1 MVYTLFFISFYL
13 IIYLCSVKRK
23 ILHIDM
29 DAFYASIE
37 QRDNPELKGK
47 PLAVGYGEKRGVV
60 AAASY
65 EARKYGVYSAM
76 PSVVAKRKCPDLIF
90 VSPHFDVYRS
100 VSEQVREILFEYTD
114 QVEPLSLDEAFL
126 DVTINKKN
134 MRSATHIAKEIKQKI
149 FEETG
154 LTASAG
160 VSYNKFLA
168 KIASDYRKPNGIY
181 VITPQKGVA
190 FIEQLTINKFFGVGR
205 VTAAKMNELGI
216 YTGADLKKWSK
227 IDLVHHFGKAGL
239 SYYQYARGLDSRE
252 VEAERI
258 RKSLGSEET
267 FLEDIYD
274 LAVIE
279 QELDKISQEVTR
291 RANKRD
297 FKAKTLTLKIK
308 YADFTIVTRS
318 ITLNEYIDKANDM
331 LQIAMEL
338 LSRVDDIANKKV
350 RLLGLTLSN
359 PDLEEVYPPGMP
371 IQLKI
376 DFDNPV
382 NFKK

>member
-1 MVYTLFFISFYL
+1 
-13 IIYLCSVKRK
+13 
-23 ILHIDM
+23 M

-65 EARKYGVYSAM
+65 EARKFGVYSAM
-76 PSVVAKRKCPDLIF
+76 PSVVAIRKCPHLIF

-100 VSEQVREILFEYTD
+100 VSEQIREVFFEYTD
-114 QVEPLSLDEAFL
+114 MVEPLSLDEAFL

-134 MRSATHIAKEIKQKI
+134 MRSATHIAKEIKQRI
-149 FEETG
+149 FEETR

-168 KIASDYRKPNGIY
+168 KIASDYNKPNGLY
-181 VITPQKGVA
+181 VITPQKGES
-190 FIEQLTINKFFGVGR
+190 FIEELSINKFFGVGR

-216 YTGADLKKWSK
+216 YNGADLKKWSE
-227 IDLVHHFGKAGL
+227 IDLAHHFGKAGL
-239 SYYQYARGLDSRE
+239 AYYQYARGLDNRE

-267 FLEDIYD
+267 FLEDISD
-274 LAVIE
+274 LNEIE
-279 QELDKISQEVTR
+279 KELDLISQEVAR
-291 RANKRD
+291 RAEKRD
-297 FKAKTLTLKIK
+297 FKAKTLTLKVK

-318 ITLNEYIDKANDM
+318 ITLNYFIESGREM
-331 LQIAMEL
+331 LTIAMEL
-338 LSRVDDIANKKV
+338 LSRVDDIELKKV
-350 RLLGLTLSN
+350 RLLGLTLKN
-359 PDLEEVYPPGMP
+359 PDAEEEELHGHP
-371 IQLKI
+371 IQLEI

-382 NFKK
+382 NPTSILRGSPS

>member
-1 MVYTLFFISFYL
+1 MVYTLFFICFYL
-13 IIYLCSVKRK
+13 IIYLCSVNRK

-37 QRDNPELKGK
+37 QRDNPELRGK

-76 PSVVAKRKCPDLIF
+76 PSVVAIRKCPHLIF

-100 VSEQVREILFEYTD
+100 VSEQVREIFFEYTD

-126 DVTINKKN
+126 DVTINKKG
-134 MRSATHIAKEIKQKI
+134 MHSATHIAKEIKQKI

-168 KIASDYRKPNGIY
+168 KIASDYKKPNGIY
-181 VITPQKGVA
+181 VITPQKGVG

-216 YTGADLKKWSK
+216 YTGADLKKWSE
-227 IDLVHHFGKAGL
+227 IDLAHHFGKAGL
-239 SYYQYARGLDSRE
+239 SYYQYARGLDNRE
-252 VEAERI
+252 VESERI

-274 LAVIE
+274 LSIIE
-279 QELDKISQEVTR
+279 QELDKIAQEVAR
-291 RANKRD
+291 RSTKRD

-318 ITLNEYIDKANDM
+318 ITLNDYIYKASDM
-331 LQIAMEL
+331 LQIAMDL
-338 LSRVDDIANKKV
+338 LSRVDDIEDKKV

-359 PDLEEVYPPGMP
+359 PDVEEVYLPGMP

-376 DFDNPV
+376 DFENPI
-382 NFKK
+382 N

>member
-1 MVYTLFFISFYL
+1 MVYTLFFICFYL
-13 IIYLCSVKRK
+13 IIYLCSVNRK

-37 QRDNPELKGK
+37 QRDNPELRGK

-76 PSVVAKRKCPDLIF
+76 PSVVAIRKCPHLIF

-100 VSEQVREILFEYTD
+100 VSEQVREIFFEYTD

-126 DVTINKKN
+126 DVTINKKG
-134 MRSATHIAKEIKQKI
+134 MHSATHIAKEIKQKI

-168 KIASDYRKPNGIY
+168 KIASDYKKPNGIY

-216 YTGADLKKWSK
+216 YTGADLKKWSE

-239 SYYQYARGLDSRE
+239 SYYQYARGLDNRE
-252 VEAERI
+252 VESERI

-274 LAVIE
+274 LSIIE
-279 QELDKISQEVTR
+279 QELDKIAQEVAR
-291 RANKRD
+291 RSTKRD

-318 ITLNEYIDKANDM
+318 ITLNDYIYKASDM
-331 LQIAMEL
+331 LQIAMDL
-338 LSRVDDIANKKV
+338 LSRVDDIEDKKV

-359 PDLEEVYPPGMP
+359 PDVEEVYLPGMP

-376 DFDNPV
+376 DFENPI
-382 NFKK
+382 N